1 MVSSLGVRISY
12 GLPLLHVHLPD
23 VLLRVLLHESKTLD
37 HTLATT
43 LATGQRLN
51 NELHLLR

>member
-1 MVSSLGVRISY
+1 MVSSLGVRISS